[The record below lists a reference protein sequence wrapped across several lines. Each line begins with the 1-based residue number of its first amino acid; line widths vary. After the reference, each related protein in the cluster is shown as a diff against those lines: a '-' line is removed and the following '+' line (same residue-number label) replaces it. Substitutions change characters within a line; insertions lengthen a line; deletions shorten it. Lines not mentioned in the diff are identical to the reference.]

1 MPGGRL
7 EGHARQGLQE
17 ERLNPN
23 HARQPANAI
32 WCGVRALWEERTE
45 RQAEWKSLRAA
56 QAAQAAQKLQSLAKT
71 RRTRSARARREHK
84 GGAAQQARQAAQ

>member
-56 QAAQAAQKLQSLAKT
+56 AQAAQKLQSLAKT